1 MRHRR
6 STVGLPLGPNSP
18 RRDTILILVI
28 REFPFPTRDLATT
41 ARAMWEFS
49 SLFS

>member
-6 STVGLPLGPNSP
+6 STVGLLRIRIHP